1 MNEWLELVSWVGWS
15 SLETKDSLDRF
26 FSQSWESEPGGDVRE
41 LLVLSPLHIVLGALV
56 VVVVISGWL
65 VSQGLLKLQLHRVGL
80 SSWLSPS
87 VVVLEEHVVQ
97 VQVVSESQSGLVHVR
112 RDVAYLINH
121 TWSHLSDVH
130 VDQKTVVS
138 VDFKQLV
145 FGQVFR
151 LEVVLDI
158 AMLVR

>member
-1 MNEWLELVSWVGWS
+1 M
-15 SLETKDSLDRF
+15 
-26 FSQSWESEPGGDVRE
+26 
-41 LLVLSPLHIVLGALV
+41 
-56 VVVVISGWL
+56 
-65 VSQGLLKLQLHRVGL
+65 
-80 SSWLSPS
+80 
-87 VVVLEEHVVQ
+87 
-97 VQVVSESQSGLVHVR
+97 R

-145 FGQVFR
+145 FGQVFS

-158 AMLVR
+158 AMLVRQDHVRVSIFVAWGFKVINFQIL